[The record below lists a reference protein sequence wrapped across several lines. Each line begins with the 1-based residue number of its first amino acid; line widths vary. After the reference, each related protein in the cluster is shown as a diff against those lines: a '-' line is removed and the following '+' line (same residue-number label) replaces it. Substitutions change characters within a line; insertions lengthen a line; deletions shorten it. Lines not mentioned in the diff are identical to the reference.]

1 MVNSSFD
8 SGGGG
13 PAREAKKASGE
24 PPPRFIIAPDD
35 VHEGIIRLRGAEGHH
50 AKNVLRLGRGDP
62 FVAVDGRG
70 VEYEAAVEILAADG
84 LLGRIVRTTRRTR
97 EPRARIALAQA
108 LVKPAEIAAVVGQA
122 TALGVNEFTLFES
135 ARTRRRELH
144 GREMRHLDAVAAAA
158 VKQSLRAVLPEI
170 SGPRGFTSLLS
181 YGREFDVAFLCRPDT
196 KAEPLAEIVGG
207 SVPGPSRFLV
217 VVGPE
222 GGFTSEEEENA
233 ANAGFRTLDLGPRR
247 LRSVLAG
254 PTACTLILYATGD
267 LGPIPSPGE

>member
-97 EPRARIALAQA
+97 EPR
-108 LVKPAEIAAVVGQA
+108 EIAAVVGQA